1 MTSQDEY
8 SFNRQNIEFCWINA
22 LVSAKAKYTPNLK
35 LLLLWN
41 ISIYSAGKI
50 WEHILKK
57 KDHSY
62 SPFAGKKINDN
73 INSNECSKKNITFQ
87 MQGFCNLDTYN
98 PHRR

>member
-8 SFNRQNIEFCWINA
+8 SFNRQNTEFCWINA

-50 WEHILKK
+50 WEHILNKK
-57 KDHSY
+57 TIVIHLSQE
-62 SPFAGKKINDN
+62 KK
-73 INSNECSKKNITFQ
+73 
-87 MQGFCNLDTYN
+87 
-98 PHRR
+98 

>member
-1 MTSQDEY
+1 MEY
-8 SFNRQNIEFCWINA
+8 FYIFCWQ
-22 LVSAKAKYTPNLK
+22 NLGA
-35 LLLLWN
+35 
-41 ISIYSAGKI
+41 YF
-50 WEHILKK
+50 EK